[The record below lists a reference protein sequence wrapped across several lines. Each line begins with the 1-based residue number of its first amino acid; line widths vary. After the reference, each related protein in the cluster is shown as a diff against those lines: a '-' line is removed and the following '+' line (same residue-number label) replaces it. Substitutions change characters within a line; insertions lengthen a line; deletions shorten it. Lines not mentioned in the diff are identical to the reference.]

1 MRIQCPNCQAGL
13 EIGRPKPGRYRPRCK
28 HCGEPF
34 LLGVSDDQPPKIR
47 VAREKAPTASASPEN
62 DQPKQTQAKPSEIG
76 VAEPIAASA
85 PHVRAVSKVAALAAG
100 QKTVAA
106 HVEAT
111 LDSAPP
117 DKTRSASFEAT
128 IAPEDD
134 LAQTMD
140 SGVSGSSGVVI
151 VSKSKTL
158 SDSKTQTN
166 VSSRRST
173 STTKVKANEE
183 GDMPARLGGYRLI
196 GVLGRGA
203 MGAVYE
209 AKQVS
214 LDRTVALKTIRD
226 RLVNKPSAL
235 ARFTREAYAAAQLN
249 HHNVVQIYDFGEDA
263 GQHYFSMERVDGAAL
278 SEVVRERGALDARL
292 AATYIV
298 QAARGL
304 QFAHRSGMVHRDVK
318 PANLLLSTDGVVKV
332 ADLGLV
338 KIPDQQDVEADGDEA
353 SMLSRTSGTQ
363 VTMMGTTV
371 GTPAYM
377 APEQSADATQVD
389 HRADIY
395 SLGCTLF
402 YLLAGKPPFDASD
415 VSTLLAQHASAP
427 IPDVRATHP
436 HIPPQLD
443 TIIRTA
449 MAKRVEDR
457 YSTLAEMISELEDFL
472 GVKSDTALWSNVASA
487 DAWSEIAN
495 SFARVAPQGR
505 LRSIAVLGFVA
516 FCGLLLLPT
525 PWIGWGWI
533 LLSPICLLSGV
544 MVSAVLESTQGE
556 SAVSGAGRRW
566 LSSLSLVDWAYAIA
580 VMLLV
585 LGMALFAGCW
595 PGLIVGSLLG
605 AALASGYHLGL
616 RRPILNA
623 RKPVLESAEKMVRE
637 FRISGAD
644 EDGLRVFVARYS
656 GRAWSELFEALFG
669 FDALMAM
676 RDQARQDPAIKVPSL
691 TLRDR
696 LVLKLNERAKVNRDA
711 RDQQKLSKIEQ
722 RALVSEGVSEADAR
736 DRGWQMAAA
745 LMDATKLPPA
755 EETAAVAAEAKRR
768 RMKAMMADARS
779 GRYAKTRDRFGFF
792 KLLLGAQLRFALG
805 VGLLAI
811 VAMWAKQ
818 SGILD
823 SESIQSVAT
832 QIQQGDVNLA
842 EMSENLRER
851 VQVAEASGPL
861 MEASIFG
868 LRVIS
873 LAIAGLILIASA
885 FVSGWKMTPF
895 ALLAAA
901 IAMLGPAMG
910 IPPIGP
916 LPASV
921 LAAGAALLVLVP
933 GVLLRDRASLAT

>member
-13 EIGRPKPGRYRPRCK
+13 EIGQPKAGRYRPRCK
-28 HCGEPF
+28 QCGEPF
-34 LLGVSDDQPPKIR
+34 LLAVSDDQPPKIR
-47 VAREKAPTASASPEN
+47 VAREKMAT
-62 DQPKQTQAKPSEIG
+62 
-76 VAEPIAASA
+76 
-85 PHVRAVSKVAALAAG
+85 
-100 QKTVAA
+100 
-106 HVEAT
+106 AT
-111 LDSAPP
+111 LDSAPSG
-117 DKTRSASFEAT
+117 KTRSASFEAT
-128 IAPEDD
+128 LAPDD
-134 LAQTMD
+134 NLAQTMD
-140 SGVSGSSGVVI
+140 TGASCSSGVVV

-158 SDSKTQTN
+158 SDSKTQTTD
-166 VSSRRST
+166 SSGRSAAAT
-173 STTKVKANEE
+173 QVKSGEDGE
-183 GDMPARLGGYRLI
+183 MPARLGGYRLI
-196 GVLGRGA
+196 RVLGRGA

-209 AKQVS
+209 AKQIS

-226 RLVNKPSAL
+226 RLMNKPSAL

-278 SEVVRERGALDARL
+278 SEVVQERGPLEAKL
-292 AATYIV
+292 AATYIA

-318 PANLLLSTDGVVKV
+318 PANLLLSRDGVVKV

-338 KIPDQQDVEADGDEA
+338 KIPDQQEVDADGDEE
-353 SMLSRTSGTQ
+353 SMFSRASGTQ
-363 VTMMGTTV
+363 VTMLGTTV

-377 APEQSADATQVD
+377 APEQSTDATQVD

-402 YLLAGKPPFDASD
+402 YLLAGKPPFDAPD
-415 VSTLLAQHASAP
+415 VSTLLAQHAKAP
-427 IPDVRATHP
+427 IPNLRATHP
-436 HIPPQLD
+436 QIPPQLD
-443 TIIRTA
+443 KIIQTA
-449 MAKRVEDR
+449 MAKRAEDR
-457 YSTLAEMISELEDFL
+457 YATLAEMLSDLEEFL
-472 GVKSDTALWSNVASA
+472 GAKSGSAFWSNVASA
-487 DAWSEIAN
+487 DAWSEMAAQ
-495 SFARVAPQGR
+495 FARVAPQAR

-516 FCGLLLLPT
+516 FCALLLLLT
-525 PWIGWGWI
+525 PWIGLGWI
-533 LLSPICLLSGV
+533 LLSPFCLLSGV
-544 MVSAVLESTQGE
+544 VISAVLESTHGE
-556 SAVSGAGRRW
+556 SAISGAGRRW
-566 LSSLSLVDWAYAIA
+566 LSSLSLIDWAYVIS
-580 VMLLV
+580 VIVLV

-605 AALASGYHLGL
+605 AALASGYHFGL
-616 RRPILNA
+616 RRPILSS

-644 EDGLRVFVARYS
+644 EDGLRAFVAKYS
-656 GRAWSELFEALFG
+656 GRSWSELFEALFG
-669 FDALMAM
+669 FDALTVM
-676 RDQARQDPAIKVPSL
+676 RDQARRDPAMAVPGL

-696 LVLKLNERAKVNRDA
+696 LVMKLNDRAKVNRDA

-779 GRYAKTRDRFGFF
+779 GRYAKTRDRFGFL

-818 SGILD
+818 SGILN
-823 SESIQSVAT
+823 SESIQSVAS
-832 QIQQGDVNLA
+832 QIQQGDVNLG

-851 VQVAEASGPL
+851 VQAAEASGPL
-861 MEASIFG
+861 SEATIFG
-868 LRVIS
+868 IRVMS
-873 LAIAGLILIASA
+873 LAIAGLLLIASA
-885 FVSGWKMTPF
+885 FVSGWRMTPF

-901 IAMLGPAMG
+901 AAMLGPAMG
-910 IPPIGP
+910 VPSIGP
-916 LPASV
+916 LPAPI
-921 LAAGAALLVLVP
+921 LAAAVALIILVFGL
-933 GVLLRDRASLAT
+933 LLRERVPSAT